1 MSVKIILKNHPQL
14 KQVNTFSADNQF
26 LQYGNL
32 MDGIENK
39 NAVGR
44 GENGMETFCESLREH
59 TMKISNF

>member
-1 MSVKIILKNHPQL
+1 M
-14 KQVNTFSADNQF
+14 NTFSADNQF
-26 LQYGNL
+26 LHYGNL